1 MEFKE
6 QKEKF
11 LRPIEA
17 KDLKTVEIALMGAV
31 EHEAMTAKEAADV
44 RKTVNL
50 VKNGTN
56 NDVINQI
63 LVLILLLEAPELK
76 AIQFAIGKHA
86 EKLEMLAMGS
96 VLKKLLK
103 GKGIKDIKDLKDLA
117 DMDIEEVLKN
127 IEA

>member
-1 MEFKE
+1 MELKE
-6 QKEKF
+6 QREKF

-17 KDLKTVEIALMGAV
+17 KDLKTVEIALTGAI
-31 EHEAMTAKEAADV
+31 EHEAMTAEEAADV

-63 LVLILLLEAPELK
+63 IVLTLLLEAPELK
-76 AIQFAIGKHA
+76 AIQFAIGKHV
-86 EKLEMLAMGS
+86 EKLEMLAMGT

-117 DMDIEEVLKN
+117 DMDVEEVLNN

>member
-1 MEFKE
+1 MELKE
-6 QKEKF
+6 QREKF

-17 KDLKTVEIALMGAV
+17 KDLKIVETALIGAV
-31 EHEAMTAKEAADV
+31 EHKAMTAKEAADV

-86 EKLEMLAMGS
+86 EKLEMLEIGS

-103 GKGIKDIKDLKDLA
+103 DKGIKDIKDLKDLA

>member
-1 MEFKE
+1 MELKE

-17 KDLKTVEIALMGAV
+17 KDLKIVEAALTGAV
-31 EHEAMTAKEAADV
+31 EQKAMTAKEAADV
-44 RKTVNL
+44 RKTIDL

-56 NDVINQI
+56 DDVINQI
-63 LVLILLLEAPELK
+63 IVLTLLLEAPELK

-86 EKLEMLAMGS
+86 EKLEMLEIGS

-117 DMDIEEVLKN
+117 DMDIEEMLKN

>member
-1 MEFKE
+1 MELKE
-6 QKEKF
+6 QREKF

-17 KDLKTVEIALMGAV
+17 KDLKTVEIALTGAV
-31 EHEAMTAKEAADV
+31 KHEAMTAEEAADV
-44 RKTVNL
+44 RKTIDL

-63 LVLILLLEAPELK
+63 IVLILLLEAPELK

-86 EKLEMLAMGS
+86 EKLEKLEMGS
-96 VLKKLLK
+96 ILKKLLK
-103 GKGIKDIKDLKDLA
+103 DKGIKDIKDLTDK
-117 DMDIEEVLKN
+117 DIEEVLKN

>member
-1 MEFKE
+1 MELKE

-17 KDLKTVEIALMGAV
+17 KDLKIVEVALTGAI
-31 EHEAMTAKEAADV
+31 EQKAMTAKEAADV
-44 RKTVNL
+44 RKTIDL

-63 LVLILLLEAPELK
+63 IVLTLLLEAPELK

-86 EKLEMLAMGS
+86 EKLEMLAMGT

-103 GKGIKDIKDLKDLA
+103 GRGIKDIKDIP

>member
-1 MEFKE
+1 MELKE

-17 KDLKTVEIALMGAV
+17 KDLETVEIALTGAI

-44 RKTVNL
+44 RKTIDL

-56 NDVINQI
+56 DDVINQI
-63 LVLILLLEAPELK
+63 IVLTLLLKAPELK
-76 AIQFAIGKHA
+76 AIQFAIGKHV
-86 EKLEMLAMGS
+86 EKLEMLAMGT

-103 GKGIKDIKDLKDLA
+103 GRGIKDIKDIP

>member
-17 KDLKTVEIALMGAV
+17 KDLKTVDIALIGAV
-31 EHEAMTAKEAADV
+31 KQGALTVKEVADV
-44 RKTVNL
+44 RRTIDL

-86 EKLEMLAMGS
+86 EKLEMLEMGS

-103 GKGIKDIKDLKDLA
+103 DKGIKDIKDLKDLA

>member
-1 MEFKE
+1 MELKE

-11 LRPIEA
+11 IRPIKA
-17 KDLKTVEIALMGAV
+17 KDLKTVEIALTGAV
-31 EHEAMTAKEAADV
+31 EQKAMTAEEAANV
-44 RKTVNL
+44 RKTIDL

-63 LVLILLLEAPELK
+63 IVLTLLLEAPELK

-86 EKLEMLAMGS
+86 EKLEMQEMGS
-96 VLKKLLK
+96 ILKKLLK
-103 GKGIKDIKDLKDLA
+103 DKGIKDIKDLKDLA

>member
-1 MEFKE
+1 MELKE
-6 QKEKF
+6 QREKF

-17 KDLKTVEIALMGAV
+17 KDLKTVDIALAGAV
-31 EHEAMTAKEAADV
+31 KQGAMTAKEVADV
-44 RKTVNL
+44 RKTIDL

-56 NDVINQI
+56 DDVINQI
-63 LVLILLLEAPELK
+63 IVLTLLLKAPELK

-117 DMDIEEVLKN
+117 DMDIEDVLKN

>member
-1 MEFKE
+1 MELKE

-17 KDLKTVEIALMGAV
+17 KDLKTVDIALAGAV
-31 EHEAMTAKEAADV
+31 KQGAMTAKEAADL
-44 RKTVNL
+44 RKTIDL

-63 LVLILLLEAPELK
+63 IVLILLLETQELK
-76 AIQFAIGKHA
+76 AIQFAIDKHV
-86 EKLEMLAMGS
+86 EKLEMLEIGS
-96 VLKKLLK
+96 VLKKLLR
-103 GKGIKDIKDLKDLA
+103 GKGVKDIKDLA
-117 DMDIEEVLKN
+117 DMDIEEVLKD

>member
-1 MEFKE
+1 MELKE
-6 QKEKF
+6 QKEKSI
-11 LRPIEA
+11 RPIEA
-17 KDLKTVEIALMGAV
+17 KDLKTVEIALTGAI

-44 RKTVNL
+44 RKTIDL

-63 LVLILLLEAPELK
+63 IVLILLLEAPELK
-76 AIQFAIGKHA
+76 AIQFAIGKHV

-103 GKGIKDIKDLKDLA
+103 GRGIKDIKDIP

>member
-1 MEFKE
+1 MELKE
-6 QKEKF
+6 QKEKSI
-11 LRPIEA
+11 RPIEA
-17 KDLKTVEIALMGAV
+17 KDLKTVEIALIGAI

-44 RKTVNL
+44 RKTIDL

-63 LVLILLLEAPELK
+63 ITLVLLLEAPELK
-76 AIQFAIGKHA
+76 AIQFAIGKHV
-86 EKLEMLAMGS
+86 EKLEMLAMGT

-103 GKGIKDIKDLKDLA
+103 GRGIKDIKDIP

>member
-1 MEFKE
+1 MELKE

-17 KDLKTVEIALMGAV
+17 KDLKTVDIALTGAV
-31 EHEAMTAKEAADV
+31 EQEAMTAKEAADV
-44 RKTVNL
+44 RKTIDL

-63 LVLILLLEAPELK
+63 ITLVLLLEAPELK
-76 AIQFAIGKHA
+76 AVQFAIDKHV
-86 EKLEMLAMGS
+86 EKLEMLEIGS

-103 GKGIKDIKDLKDLA
+103 GKGVKDIKDLA

>member
-1 MEFKE
+1 MELKE
-6 QKEKF
+6 QREKF

-17 KDLKTVEIALMGAV
+17 KDLKIVETALIGAV
-31 EHEAMTAKEAADV
+31 EHKAMTAKEAADV
-44 RKTVNL
+44 RKTIDL

-63 LVLILLLEAPELK
+63 ITLVLLLEAPELK

-86 EKLEMLAMGS
+86 EKLEMLEIGS

-103 GKGIKDIKDLKDLA
+103 GKGIKDIKDLA

>member
-1 MEFKE
+1 MELKE
-6 QKEKF
+6 QREKF

-17 KDLKTVEIALMGAV
+17 KDLKTVEIALTGAV
-31 EHEAMTAKEAADV
+31 EQEAMTAKEAADV
-44 RKTVNL
+44 RKTIDL

-63 LVLILLLEAPELK
+63 IVLTLLLEAPELK
-76 AIQFAIGKHA
+76 AIQFAIGKHV

-103 GKGIKDIKDLKDLA
+103 GKGVKDIKDLA

>member
-17 KDLKTVEIALMGAV
+17 KDLKTVETALMGAV

-44 RKTVNL
+44 RKTIDL

-63 LVLILLLEAPELK
+63 IVLILLLEAPELK

-96 VLKKLLK
+96 ALNKLLK

>member
-1 MEFKE
+1 MELKE
-6 QKEKF
+6 QREKF

-17 KDLKTVEIALMGAV
+17 KDLKTVEIALTGAV

-44 RKTVNL
+44 RKTIDL

-63 LVLILLLEAPELK
+63 ITLVLLLEAPELK
-76 AIQFAIGKHA
+76 AIQFAIGKHV
-86 EKLEMLAMGS
+86 EKLEMLAMGT

-103 GKGIKDIKDLKDLA
+103 GRGIKDIKDIP